1 MGHLGGQK
9 AGPLLSRHGGG
20 RDRAALPPR
29 LQAPPKAGAAPCDG
43 GEAGIQSGVGA
54 ALRMKLCPWLSTQD
68 VPPLPVALYV
78 YIGGDYL
85 APYIKSI
92 LPPQLCKGFVAEEG
106 QPHLPQSS
114 LTVSVISLA

>member
-1 MGHLGGQK
+1 M
-9 AGPLLSRHGGG
+9 PSRHGGG

-43 GEAGIQSGVGA
+43 GEIETQSGVGA
-54 ALRMKLCPWLSTQD
+54 ALLMKLCPCLSTQD

-85 APYIKSI
+85 TPYIKSI
-92 LPPQLCKGFVAEEG
+92 LPPQLCKVFVAEEG

-114 LTVSVISLA
+114 MTVYVISLA